1 MEPWLLPAP
10 NVQKAWDKASA
21 VPGGREESKAEDL
34 DLRVY
39 FNDVTPDFNNG
50 NPRAL
55 IKAFKRSFRVECP
68 NTHWFL
74 TLDDARSKMEDTT
87 TRPIGHIRLGCRI
100 TMAGSDIVARPET
113 LTSGRS
119 KKGLRALST
128 QCLNLD
134 SGTIHGGLAIDG

>member
-1 MEPWLLPAP
+1 
-10 NVQKAWDKASA
+10 
-21 VPGGREESKAEDL
+21 
-34 DLRVY
+34 
-39 FNDVTPDFNNG
+39 
-50 NPRAL
+50 
-55 IKAFKRSFRVECP
+55 VECP

-87 TRPIGHIRLGCRI
+87 TQPIGHIRLGCRI
-100 TMAGSDIVARPET
+100 TMAGSDIVAKPET

-119 KKGLRALST
+119 KNGLRALST